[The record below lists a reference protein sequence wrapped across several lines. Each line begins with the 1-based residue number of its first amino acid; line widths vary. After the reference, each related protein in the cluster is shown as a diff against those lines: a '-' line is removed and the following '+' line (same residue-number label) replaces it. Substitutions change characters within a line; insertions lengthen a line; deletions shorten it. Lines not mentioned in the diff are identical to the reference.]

1 MQIKDINEFI
11 KNALKEDLGSGDHT
25 SLASINKIKES
36 KANLLIKDNG
46 IIAGIKLA
54 ELIFK
59 NFDSK
64 LKISK
69 NLKDGEVVT
78 NGDIAFSLQGK
89 AISILSCERL
99 ALNCMQKMSAI
110 ATKTYKL
117 TKLISHTKCK
127 LLDTRKT
134 APLNRIIEK
143 WAVKIGGGIN
153 HRFGLY
159 DMIMIKDNHI
169 DYAGGISQAIRKT
182 QNYLFK
188 NKLKLDI
195 IVEARNLSEVE
206 EILSNKGVKRILLDN
221 FNYKMTKLAVDLI
234 GDKCETESSGG
245 ITENT
250 IAKYAECGVN
260 YISVGALT
268 NSINNFDLSLKAI
281 KN

>member
-11 KNALKEDLGSGDHT
+11 KNALKEDLGNGDQT
-25 SLASINKIKES
+25 SLASINKNKES

-69 NLKDGEVVT
+69 NLKDGEVVK
-78 NGDIAFSLQGK
+78 NGDIAFILQGK

-127 LLDTRKT
+127 LLDTKKT
-134 APLNRIIEK
+134 APLNRTIEK
-143 WAVKIGGGIN
+143 WAVEIGGGIN
-153 HRFGLY
+153 HRFGLF

-169 DYAGGISQAIRKT
+169 DYAGGISQAISKT
-182 QNYLFK
+182 QNYLLK

-195 IVEARNLSEVE
+195 IVEARNLSEVK
-206 EILSNKGVKRILLDN
+206 EILSNKGIKRILLDN

-250 IAKYAECGVN
+250 I
-260 YISVGALT
+260 
-268 NSINNFDLSLKAI
+268 INMQNVEWTIFLLEL
-281 KN
+281 

>member
-1 MQIKDINEFI
+1 MQIKELNEFI
-11 KNALKEDLGSGDHT
+11 KNALKEDLGNGDHT
-25 SLASINKIKES
+25 SLASINKNKES

-59 NFDSK
+59 SFDSK

-69 NLKDGEVVT
+69 NFKDGEVVK
-78 NGDIAFSLQGK
+78 NGDIAFILEGK

-110 ATKTYKL
+110 ATKTNKL

-134 APLNRIIEK
+134 APLNRTIEK
-143 WAVKIGGGIN
+143 WAVEIGGGIN

-169 DYAGGISQAIRKT
+169 DFAGGISQAISKT
-182 QNYLFK
+182 QNYLLK

-195 IVEARNLSEVE
+195 IVEARNLSEVK
-206 EILSNKGVKRILLDN
+206 EILSNKGIKRILLDN

-250 IAKYAECGVN
+250 IIKYAECGVD

>member
-1 MQIKDINEFI
+1 MQIKELNEFI
-11 KNALKEDLGSGDHT
+11 KNALKEDLGNGDHT
-25 SLASINKIKES
+25 SLASINKNKES

-59 NFDSK
+59 SFDSK

-69 NLKDGEVVT
+69 NFKDGEVVK

-110 ATKTYKL
+110 ATKTNKL

-134 APLNRIIEK
+134 APLNRTIEK
-143 WAVKIGGGIN
+143 WAVEIGGGIN

-169 DYAGGISQAIRKT
+169 DFAGGISQAISKT
-182 QNYLFK
+182 QNYLLK

-195 IVEARNLSEVE
+195 IVEARNLSEVK
-206 EILSNKGVKRILLDN
+206 EILSNKGIKRILLDN

-250 IAKYAECGVN
+250 IIKYAECGVD

-268 NSINNFDLSLKAI
+268 NSLNNFDLSLKAI

>member
-1 MQIKDINEFI
+1 MQIKELNEFI
-11 KNALKEDLGSGDHT
+11 RNALKEDLGNGDHT
-25 SLASINKIKES
+25 SLASINKNKES

-59 NFDSK
+59 SFDSK

-69 NLKDGEVVT
+69 NFKDGEVVK
-78 NGDIAFSLQGK
+78 NGDIAFILEGK

-110 ATKTYKL
+110 ATKTSKL

-134 APLNRIIEK
+134 APLNRTIEK
-143 WAVKIGGGIN
+143 WAVEIGGGIN

-169 DYAGGISQAIRKT
+169 DFAGGISQAISKT
-182 QNYLFK
+182 EKYLLK

-195 IVEARNLSEVE
+195 IVEARNLSEVK
-206 EILSNKGVKRILLDN
+206 EILLNKGIKRILLDN

-250 IAKYAECGVN
+250 IIKYAECGVD

-268 NSINNFDLSLKAI
+268 NSLNNFDLSLKAI

>member
-1 MQIKDINEFI
+1 MQIKELNEFI

-25 SLASINKIKES
+25 SLASINKTKES

-69 NLKDGEVVT
+69 NFKDGEVVK
-78 NGDIAFSLQGK
+78 NGDIAFILEGK

-110 ATKTYKL
+110 ATKTNKL

-134 APLNRIIEK
+134 APLNRTIEK
-143 WAVKIGGGIN
+143 WAVEIGGGIN

-169 DYAGGISQAIRKT
+169 DFAGGISQAISKT
-182 QNYLFK
+182 QNYLLK

-195 IVEARNLSEVE
+195 IVEARNLSEVK
-206 EILSNKGVKRILLDN
+206 EILSNKGIKRILLDN

-250 IAKYAECGVN
+250 IIKYAECGVD

>member
-1 MQIKDINEFI
+1 MQIKELNEFI

-25 SLASINKIKES
+25 SLASINKTKES
-36 KANLLIKDNG
+36 QANLLIKDNG
-46 IIAGIKLA
+46 IIAGVKLA

-69 NLKDGEVVT
+69 NLKDGEVVK

-110 ATKTYKL
+110 ATKTNKL

-134 APLNRIIEK
+134 APLNRKIEK
-143 WAVKIGGGIN
+143 WAVEIGGGIN

-169 DYAGGISQAIRKT
+169 DYAGGISQAISKT
-182 QNYLFK
+182 QKYLFK

-195 IVEARNLSEVE
+195 IVEARDLSEVE

-250 IAKYAECGVN
+250 ITKYAECGVN

>member
-1 MQIKDINEFI
+1 MQIKELNNFI
-11 KNALKEDLGSGDHT
+11 KDALKEDLGNGDHS
-25 SLASINKIKES
+25 SLASINKNKES
-36 KANLLIKDNG
+36 KANLLIKEDG

-59 NFDSK
+59 SFDSK
-64 LKISK
+64 LKIYK
-69 NLKDGEVVT
+69 NFKDGQVVR
-78 NGDIAFSLQGK
+78 NGDIAFNLEGN

-110 ATKTYKL
+110 ATKTNKL
-117 TKLISHTKCK
+117 TNLISHTKCK

-134 APLNRIIEK
+134 APLNRKIEK
-143 WAVKIGGGIN
+143 WAVEIGGGIN

-169 DYAGGISQAIRKT
+169 DFAGGISQAISKT
-182 QNYLFK
+182 QNYLLK

-195 IVEARNLSEVE
+195 IVEARNLSEVK

-221 FNYKMTKLAVDLI
+221 FNYKMTKLAVNLI

-245 ITENT
+245 ITANT
-250 IAKYAECGVN
+250 IIKYAECGVD

-268 NSINNFDLSLKAI
+268 NSLDNFDLSLKAI
-281 KN
+281 KK

>member
-1 MQIKDINEFI
+1 MQIKELNNFI
-11 KNALKEDLGSGDHT
+11 KDALKEDLGNGDHS
-25 SLASINKIKES
+25 SLASINKNKES
-36 KANLLIKDNG
+36 KANLLIKKDG

-59 NFDSK
+59 SFDSK
-64 LKISK
+64 LKIYK
-69 NLKDGEVVT
+69 NFKDGQVVR
-78 NGDIAFSLQGK
+78 NGDIAFNLEGN

-110 ATKTYKL
+110 ATKTNKL
-117 TKLISHTKCK
+117 TNLISHTKCK

-134 APLNRIIEK
+134 APLNRKIEK
-143 WAVKIGGGIN
+143 WAVEIGGGIN

-169 DYAGGISQAIRKT
+169 DFAGGISQAISKT
-182 QNYLFK
+182 QNYLLK

-195 IVEARNLSEVE
+195 IVEARNLSEVK

-221 FNYKMTKLAVDLI
+221 FNYKMTKLAVNLI

-245 ITENT
+245 ITANT
-250 IAKYAECGVN
+250 IIKYAECGVD

-268 NSINNFDLSLKAI
+268 NSLDNFDLSLKAI
-281 KN
+281 KK

>member
-1 MQIKDINEFI
+1 MQIKDLNEFI

-25 SLASINKIKES
+25 SLASINKTKES

-69 NLKDGEVVT
+69 NLKDGEVVKK
-78 NGDIAFSLQGK
+78 GDIAFSLQGK

-134 APLNRIIEK
+134 APLNRMIEK
-143 WAVKIGGGIN
+143 WAVEIGGGIN

-169 DYAGGISQAIRKT
+169 DYAGSISQAISKT

-195 IVEARNLSEVE
+195 IVEARNLIEVE

-221 FNYKMTKLAVDLI
+221 FNYKMTKLAVNLI

>member
-1 MQIKDINEFI
+1 MQIKELNEFI
-11 KNALKEDLGSGDHT
+11 KNALKEDLGNGDHT
-25 SLASINKIKES
+25 SLASINKNKES

-59 NFDSK
+59 SFDSK

-69 NLKDGEVVT
+69 NFKDGEVVK
-78 NGDIAFSLQGK
+78 NGDIAFILEGK

-110 ATKTYKL
+110 ATKTDKL

-134 APLNRIIEK
+134 APLNRTIEK
-143 WAVKIGGGIN
+143 WAVEIGGGIN

-169 DYAGGISQAIRKT
+169 DFAGGISQAISKT
-182 QNYLFK
+182 QNYLLK

-195 IVEARNLSEVE
+195 IVEARNLSEVK
-206 EILSNKGVKRILLDN
+206 EILSNKGIKRILLDN

-250 IAKYAECGVN
+250 IIKYAECGVD

-268 NSINNFDLSLKAI
+268 NSLNNFDLSLKAI

>member
-1 MQIKDINEFI
+1 MQIKELNEFI
-11 KNALKEDLGSGDHT
+11 KNALKEDLGNGDQT
-25 SLASINKIKES
+25 SLASINKNKES

-59 NFDSK
+59 SFDSK

-69 NLKDGEVVT
+69 NFKDGEVVK
-78 NGDIAFSLQGK
+78 NGDIAFILEGK

-110 ATKTYKL
+110 ATKTNKL

-134 APLNRIIEK
+134 APLNRTIEK
-143 WAVKIGGGIN
+143 WAVEIGGGIN

-169 DYAGGISQAIRKT
+169 DFAGGISQAISKT
-182 QNYLFK
+182 QNYLLK

-195 IVEARNLSEVE
+195 IVEARNLSEVK
-206 EILSNKGVKRILLDN
+206 EILSNKGIKRILLDN

-250 IAKYAECGVN
+250 IIKYAECGVD

-268 NSINNFDLSLKAI
+268 NSLNNFDLSLKAI

>member
-1 MQIKDINEFI
+1 MQIKELNNFI
-11 KNALKEDLGSGDHT
+11 KDALKEDLGNGDHS
-25 SLASINKIKES
+25 SLASINKNKES
-36 KANLLIKDNG
+36 KANLLIKKDG

-59 NFDSK
+59 SFDSK
-64 LKISK
+64 LKIYK
-69 NLKDGEVVT
+69 NFKDGQVVR
-78 NGDIAFSLQGK
+78 NGDIAFNLEGN

-110 ATKTYKL
+110 ATKTNKL
-117 TKLISHTKCK
+117 TNLISHTKCK

-134 APLNRIIEK
+134 APLNRKIEK
-143 WAVKIGGGIN
+143 WAVEIGGGIN

-169 DYAGGISQAIRKT
+169 DFAGGISQAISKT
-182 QNYLFK
+182 QNYLLK
-188 NKLKLDI
+188 NKLKLDN
-195 IVEARNLSEVE
+195 IVEARNLSEVK

-221 FNYKMTKLAVDLI
+221 FNYKMTKLAVNLI

-245 ITENT
+245 ITANT
-250 IAKYAECGVN
+250 IIKYAECGVD

-268 NSINNFDLSLKAI
+268 NSLDNFDLSLKAI
-281 KN
+281 KK

>member
-1 MQIKDINEFI
+1 MQIKELNEFI
-11 KNALKEDLGSGDHT
+11 KNALKEDLGNGDHT
-25 SLASINKIKES
+25 SLASINKNKES
-36 KANLLIKDNG
+36 QANLLIKDNG

-59 NFDSK
+59 SFDSK

-69 NLKDGEVVT
+69 NFKDGEVVK
-78 NGDIAFSLQGK
+78 NGDIAFILEGK

-110 ATKTYKL
+110 ATKTNKL

-134 APLNRIIEK
+134 APLNRTIEK
-143 WAVKIGGGIN
+143 WAVEIGGGIN

-169 DYAGGISQAIRKT
+169 DFAGGISQAISKT
-182 QNYLFK
+182 KNYLLK

-195 IVEARNLSEVE
+195 IVEARNLNEVK
-206 EILSNKGVKRILLDN
+206 EILSNKGIKRILLDN

-234 GDKCETESSGG
+234 GDNCETESSGG

-250 IAKYAECGVN
+250 IIKYAECGVD

-268 NSINNFDLSLKAI
+268 NSLNNFDLSLKAI